1 MKRLMGVI
9 LGLAIA
15 MVIVGF
21 FRGWFALSKTA
32 EETTTDIHLR
42 IDRQRIKEDLDAA
55 RDKVDQLR
63 DRESEDA
70 GETGVE
76 PLEIPQDLAP

>member
-1 MKRLMGVI
+1 MKKLMGVV

-15 MVIVGF
+15 MVVVGF
-21 FRGWFALSKTA
+21 FRGWFSLSKTA

-42 IDRQRIKEDLDAA
+42 IDRQRIKEDVDAA

-63 DRESEDA
+63 AGHGENSDEPEPDA
-70 GETGVE
+70 
-76 PLEIPQDLAP
+76 LEIPSNVQP